1 MRDCAG
7 RLRETLAVLDVGHGS
22 SAVLFSGGDVAV
34 FDTGPGSG
42 LLEFLKEQNVKHIK
56 TVFVS
61 HADRD
66 HIGGLVGLLAANIIT
81 VERVVLNTDS
91 SKGSAAWDDLLYELD
106 ARHRAGTTRFDTT
119 IRAGDSEV
127 FGTVTAAAAGPS
139 TYLTAR
145 GPGSTD
151 RSGRRIT
158 SNSISAVIRLA
169 ADTGPVALLTGDL
182 DMIGLDALLHEGGAI
197 DAPVLV
203 FPHHGGG
210 VGGSNV
216 GGYVTKLVKR
226 VRPCVVVFSIGRRRK
241 GTPDPEIVRYLRG
254 AAPAARIV
262 CTQLSQHC
270 AKARPTFAPAHL
282 SPAFALGR
290 SDGACCGGTILMP
303 LRDAPGITP
312 DSANHLE
319 FIRKAAETPLC
330 MGWPIPAVERPLR
343 PSAGRRTGPSCGA

>member
-1 MRDCAG
+1 MNDCAE

-22 SAVLFSGGDVAV
+22 SAVLFSGDDVAV

-42 LLEFLKEQNVKHIK
+42 LLEFLDEQNVRHIK

-66 HIGGLVGLLAANIIT
+66 HIRGLVGLLTENF
-81 VERVVLNTDS
+81 VEVDRVVLNTDS
-91 SKGSAAWDDLLYELD
+91 SKGSAVWDDLLYELD
-106 ARHRAGTTRFDTT
+106 ARHRAGTTTFDTT

-127 FGTVTAAAAGPS
+127 FGTVTATAAGPS

-151 RSGRRIT
+151 RSGRTIT
-158 SNSISAVIRLA
+158 SNSISAVIRLTVGA
-169 ADTGPVALLTGDL
+169 SPIALLTGDL
-182 DMIGLDALLHEGGAI
+182 DVVGFENLLSVGGAI

-216 GGYVTKLVKR
+216 AGFVTKLVKSARPR
-226 VRPCVVVFSIGRRRK
+226 VVLFSIGRRRK
-241 GTPDPEIVRYLRG
+241 GTPNSQVVRYLRE
-254 AAPAARIV
+254 AEPAARIV

-270 AKARPTFAPAHL
+270 AKVRPTFTPTHL
-282 SPAFALGR
+282 SPAFARGR
-290 SDGACCGGTILMP
+290 RDGACCGGTILIS
-303 LRDAPGITP
+303 LRDAPGIMP
-312 DSANHLE
+312 DSANHLK

-330 MGWPIPAVERPLR
+330 MG
-343 PSAGRRTGPSCGA
+343 